1 MNFKILYIFIILSV
15 LMSCTNKVKY
25 QQTGIIDSEKFEIDF
40 NGLNKDETMFKKT
53 S

>member
-40 NGLNKDETMFKKT
+40 NG
-53 S
+53 